1 MSWHAAID
9 LGAGSG
15 RALVGRVGAD
25 ELHVE
30 EVHRF
35 HYAPRQAHG
44 HLRWDIDRL
53 FEGVRAGVL
62 AAGARVAA
70 EGASLASAAVDSW
83 GVDYGLIDADGRL
96 TEEPICYRD
105 DRTDGVM
112 ERVFASVPREE
123 IYRRTGIQFLQLNTL
138 YQVAAHVRE
147 GMPRDAARLLLIP
160 DLCHHLLCGS
170 QVSERSDASTTQLLN
185 VRTGDWD
192 DELFSRL
199 GLPRHLMPPVV
210 ATGSDLGPL
219 DRVLSSHAGLAGT
232 RVLACPTHDT
242 ASAVAAT
249 PLDPGWA
256 YISSGTWSLVG
267 VERTSPMVTGEAL
280 AANFTNEAGAFGT
293 IRFLKNV
300 MGLWLLESCR
310 REWEAAGRGV
320 ALADLLSGAASVSGF
335 PGLVVPDDPRFF
347 NPSSMVREVPG
358 RAPGRRVGGARRPG
372 PADQGHHRFTRA
384 PVRVRGR
391 GYRARDGRAAWRG
404 FRLSAAG
411 RSTTASARRRRTRRA
426 GPLSQAPPRRPPSA
440 ASWFRPSPPGRLH
453 HSRAAV
459 SWCARTLRPRAL
471 RAAGGTGLGSGE
483 AAVSGDRGRASTLIR
498 RPLGSPKPVGRRR
511 LLDELPARRVVRV
524 QQLVRQVAARP
535 VGEELGVEL
544 QHRRVLVR
552 LAHLARGVLRVDG
565 PRARLPNLG

>member
-35 HYAPRQAHG
+35 HYAPRQARG

-70 EGASLASAAVDSW
+70 EGAWLASAAVDSW

-112 ERVFASVPREE
+112 EQVFASVAREE

-147 GMPRDAARLLLIP
+147 GVPRNAARLLLIP

-170 QVSERSDASTTQLLN
+170 QVSERTDASTTQLLN

-192 DELFSRL
+192 DELFSRV

-310 REWEAAGRGV
+310 REWEAAGCGV

-347 NPSSMVREVPG
+347 NPSNMVREIQDGLRAGGSAALDDPVLLTRVITDSLALRYASVVDDIG
-358 RAPGRRVGGARRPG
+358 RVTGAPVEGIQIVGGG
-372 PADQGHHRFTRA
+372 SLNDC
-384 PVRVRGR
+384 
-391 GYRARDGRAAWRG
+391 
-404 FRLSAAG
+404 
-411 RSTTASARRRRTRRA
+411 
-426 GPLSQAPPRRPPSA
+426 LSQATADATGRPVVAGPAEATAIGSILVQAVAAGTLASLARGRELVRRM
-440 ASWFRPSPPGRLH
+440 
-453 HSRAAV
+453 
-459 SWCARTLRPRAL
+459 LRPR
-471 RAAGGTGLGSGE
+471 RFEPQAARDWEGAKQRYREIE
-483 AAVSGDRGRASTLIR
+483 AARTA
-498 RPLGSPKPVGRRR
+498 
-511 LLDELPARRVVRV
+511 VRT
-524 QQLVRQVAARP
+524 
-535 VGEELGVEL
+535 
-544 QHRRVLVR
+544 
-552 LAHLARGVLRVDG
+552 
-565 PRARLPNLG
+565 